1 MDSFNS
7 HGFQLTTALGEVE
20 FLRVLRVVKAEG
32 VLFHTSKSIALGNA
46 QSDFESVPFS
56 DFEMASQNQVCR
68 CAGVAS
74 TRAASDAACKKVNE
88 CERKLHE
95 YVVLSNQ
102 KISELRG
109 DLDAEMMHFENL
121 NASRVKQE
129 TSIATHGVE
138 LEELRNKRQMEVDS
152 GDIVARYR
160 WNDRDNYD
168 RFLKDLFYVPF
179 EAAVDCNEL
188 QLVANRFVV
197 LIHAMNHVRALGYSM
212 TRDQVLVI
220 YRILHPGDPID
231 FSSNPDFPCCRL
243 FGKEET
249 DYENFESEFLESS
262 LVTSDED
269 GTRVGVSNHVFQSSL
284 YGMAK
289 IPGPFKVKAILDVFE
304 RNVSS

>member
-7 HGFQLTTALGEVE
+7 HGYQPTTAIGEVE

-32 VLFHTSKSIALGNA
+32 VLFHTSKSIALDNA
-46 QSDFESVPFS
+46 QSDFESVSFS
-56 DFEMASQNQVCR
+56 DYEMASQNQVRR
-68 CAGVAS
+68 CAGVSS
-74 TRAASDAACKKVNE
+74 TRAASETALERVSECK
-88 CERKLHE
+88 RKLHD
-95 YVVLSNQ
+95 YTVSSGQ

-109 DLDAEMMHFENL
+109 DVDAADMLFDSL
-121 NASRVKQE
+121 FATRVKQDA
-129 TSIATHGVE
+129 SIATHGVE
-138 LEELRNKRQMEVDS
+138 LEELRNKRQMEVAS
-152 GDIVARYR
+152 ADIVARYR
-160 WNDRDNYD
+160 SNDQDNYD

-243 FGKEET
+243 CGNEET
-249 DYENFESEFLESS
+249 DYENFESEFLESL

-289 IPGPFKVKAILDVFE
+289 IP
-304 RNVSS
+304 